1 MAQGTIYPLLMIF
14 LRNTRIYF
22 LKTKDQVFRKF
33 KEWKLMIEKNRKNIK
48 YLRIDSGLE
57 FCEEDFRKKMELQA

>member
-1 MAQGTIYPLLMIF
+1 
-14 LRNTRIYF
+14 
-22 LKTKDQVFRKF
+22 
-33 KEWKLMIEKNRKNIK
+33 MIEKNRKNIK